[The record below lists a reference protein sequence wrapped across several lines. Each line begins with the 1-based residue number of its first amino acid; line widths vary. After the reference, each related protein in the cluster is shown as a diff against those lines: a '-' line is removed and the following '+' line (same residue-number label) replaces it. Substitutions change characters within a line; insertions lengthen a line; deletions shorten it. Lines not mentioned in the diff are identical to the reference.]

1 MTDLRLQNRIGQDDR
16 EALEHIARAL
26 EGRVLS
32 GPASVGA
39 PANVNS
45 EAGSGIPAA
54 NPPAA
59 GGEAGAETTSPDGI
73 PPLGPAGIETL
84 IEAMPAAIGILKG
97 DALSTVNSA
106 FAYAFGYRSPTELI
120 EAGGLGAILPGGI
133 ADLLARPPR
142 EPVSN
147 IAALSHSRRRLSVTF
162 VLTPLDQSAQL
173 QLLRL
178 VDPSDLEP
186 EPPAPEAHAETQGA
200 PTATPETPTTE
211 TATTETPG
219 TETVVAETSGD
230 TVTALQPEKPHAPS
244 EPIAAAAAPAHMPQ
258 ATPESV
264 QTAAPSEPANDKA
277 PDTTPA
283 NAGTDEVD
291 KAAAEIEALRT
302 RTREFAARQ
311 LDFLAKVSHEVR
323 TPLNSIIGFAE
334 LMLHERFG
342 PIGNSR
348 YKGYAE
354 DIHQSGLYALSLL
367 NDLLDISK
375 IEAGKFE
382 LDFTSVD
389 VAEVVEACVA
399 SLQPLAK
406 RTRIVLR
413 TSFADDLPLVLADP
427 RRLRQILLNLLTNA
441 IKFTR
446 EGGQVIVSGTM
457 VNKEIAGNETPAN
470 DTAAKELRLR
480 VRDSGVGMSE
490 NDIAYA
496 MQPFHQLDTSPRH
509 QSGTGLGLPL
519 TKALTDAIRARLE
532 LTSEPGV
539 GTSADVIFPSDRL
552 FRR

>member
-32 GPASVGA
+32 GPASVGE
-39 PANVNS
+39 PANVNG
-45 EAGSGIPAA
+45 ETANGSLAAPAA
-54 NPPAA
+54 
-59 GGEAGAETTSPDGI
+59 TDGSADEQLST
-73 PPLGPAGIETL
+73 PQLDPAGVEAL

-97 DALSTVNSA
+97 DALNSLNSA
-106 FAYAFGYRSPTELI
+106 FAYAFGYRSPAELI
-120 EAGGLGAILPGGI
+120 EAGGLDAILPGG
-133 ADLLARPPR
+133 LAELRGHPPR
-142 EPVSN
+142 EPIGG
-147 IAALSHSRRRLSVTF
+147 IAAVSRSRRRLSVTF
-162 VLTPLDQSAQL
+162 LLSPLDQGGQV

-186 EPPAPEAHAETQGA
+186 EPPAPEA
-200 PTATPETPTTE
+200 
-211 TATTETPG
+211 
-219 TETVVAETSGD
+219 D
-230 TVTALQPEKPHAPS
+230 
-244 EPIAAAAAPAHMPQ
+244 
-258 ATPESV
+258 
-264 QTAAPSEPANDKA
+264 TAASAV
-277 PDTTPA
+277 TTPA
-283 NAGTDEVD
+283 SQTAETEAPTEPEEPVAVAVAPAIAEPAPTESAPELAPPQPAPSTTVTKDRSDEAET
-291 KAAAEIEALRT
+291 AAAVAAALRE
-302 RTREFAARQ
+302 RTREAAARQ

-342 PIGNSR
+342 PIGNTR

-427 RRLRQILLNLLTNA
+427 RRLRQVLLNLLTNA

-457 VNKEIAGNETPAN
+457 VGN
-470 DTAAKELRLR
+470 ELRLR

-539 GTSADVIFPSDRL
+539 GTSADVIFPKERL